1 MDNVTKSYY
10 AIIPANI
17 RYDSRIPPNAKL
29 LYGEIT
35 ALCNERGYC
44 WANNDYFSELYNVS
58 KTSISKWI
66 SSLVENGYIAR
77 TFEYKEGTK
86 EIQNRY
92 LSLTNTPIEEKL
104 NTSLTKV
111 NEGIEEKLNTPIEE
125 KLKDNNTVFNNT
137 INNTYMCAFEELWSV
152 YPRKKEKAKAYKCY
166 QARLKDGYS
175 EQNLIS
181 ATKAY
186 ADECRKR
193 KTEEKFI
200 KLAATFL
207 GPNTPFLDYIRTEVI
222 DSAKGNGSGKANE
235 SDSCDIFSL
244 VKRGKQNMPDMQ

>member
-1 MDNVTKSYY
+1 MESVTKAYY

-17 RYDSRIPPNAKL
+17 RYDSNIPPNAKL

-35 ALCNERGYC
+35 ALCNEKGYC
-44 WANNDYFSELYNVS
+44 WATNDYFAKLYNVS

-66 SSLVENGYIAR
+66 SCLIDNGYIAR
-77 TFEYKEGTK
+77 KFEYKDGTK
-86 EIQNRY
+86 EIQTRF
-92 LSLTNTPIEEKL
+92 LSLLNTPIEEKL
-104 NTSLTKV
+104 NTPLTKV
-111 NEGIEEKLNTPIEE
+111 NDGIEEKLNTPIEE

-137 INNTYMCAFEELWSV
+137 INNTTNTYMCAFEELWSV

-175 EQNLIS
+175 EQDIMS

-186 ADECRKR
+186 AAECRKN
-193 KTEEKFI
+193 KTEEKYI

-207 GPNTPFLDYIRTEVI
+207 GPNTPFVDYIAKEVI
-222 DSAKGNGSGKANE
+222 ESGNGSNQTNE
-235 SDSCDIFSL
+235 PDPYDIVSL
-244 VKRGKQNMPDMQ
+244 VQRGKQNVPEL